1 MLQFVPEGEA
11 LAPPGRGPRPERA
24 EAEISQKHFIPQAAF
39 PGLRPEPNV
48 RRVNFE
54 PLTPESLTC
63 ASRQLPSPHILIQT
77 GLPAAPRRRVHCGCV
92 QEQICMSKKMLIDA
106 SHSEETRVAIVEGSR
121 VEEFDFESAAKK
133 PIRGNIYLAKVTR
146 VEPSLQAAFVEYG
159 GNRHGFLAF
168 NEIHPD
174 YYQIPHEDRLA
185 LQAEEK
191 KAVEAAMAEAEEVE
205 PAEGE
210 DGSDDDADSDSDS
223 DGDSDIEVEAVARKR
238 RNFFRKYKIQE
249 VIKRRQVLLVQV
261 AKEERGNKGA
271 ALTTYLSLAGRYCV
285 LMPNTPRGG
294 GISRKIANG
303 GDRKR
308 LKEIVS
314 ELDLPTGMGL
324 IVRTAGASRT
334 KVEIRRDHDYL
345 RRTWDDIR
353 SKTLESVAPDLVYEE
368 GDLVRRAIRD
378 MYDRDIEIVLVEGET
393 GYKDAKGFMKLLMPS
408 HASKVQQYKEPM
420 PLFVR
425 HHVEDQLESAYNAE
439 TQLKSGGYL
448 VIHQTE
454 ALVAIDVN
462 SGRSTR
468 EKNIEDTALKT
479 NLEAAD
485 EAARQMRLRDLA
497 GLVVIDFIDME
508 ENRNV
513 RAVEK
518 RMKDAMKK
526 DRARLQMG
534 RISQFGLMEISRQRR
549 RTSILEG
556 STITCPHCAGKGYQ
570 RTPSSSSLVAL
581 RALEEEGAR
590 KRAAKVRITLPTDV
604 ALYLLNEK
612 RDNVL
617 SLEARYD
624 FRVLVA
630 ADPTLIPPDC
640 QVEVLESREKSGD
653 VEDTDTPV
661 TQQASSPAMPENA
674 PAEDNSSEGSE
685 SSGRRR
691 NRRRRRR
698 KDEDAP
704 STSEEAVAVESD
716 ENSDDTE
723 SVTTS
728 PDTDEDGQP
737 RKRRRRGRRG
747 GRGRRRNRNPETAE
761 ETSET
766 TSEAGETPAGM
777 AVIDPSEE
785 AAPLVSDEAE
795 APKPKRR
802 TRRKKTDDVARDDSA
817 ESSEAAA
824 ESAEIASETIAETA
838 EPEAKPKR
846 TRKPRAA
853 AAKARKAK
861 DAPTQAVETSSAV
874 AAEDKPKPKRAP
886 RKKAADAAPA
896 EAEAPATEA
905 DEKPKTPRGRKSPA
919 KKEDGAK
926 PADDSVGAEATNSGE
941 PKKSGWWQRG
951 SKLFGG

>member
-1 MLQFVPEGEA
+1 
-11 LAPPGRGPRPERA
+11 
-24 EAEISQKHFIPQAAF
+24 
-39 PGLRPEPNV
+39 
-48 RRVNFE
+48 
-54 PLTPESLTC
+54 
-63 ASRQLPSPHILIQT
+63 
-77 GLPAAPRRRVHCGCV
+77 
-92 QEQICMSKKMLIDA
+92 MSKKMLIDA

-185 LQAEEK
+185 LQAEEE
-191 KAVEAAMAEAEEVE
+191 KAVEEAMAEADEADET
-205 PAEGE
+205 EGE
-210 DGSDDDADSDSDS
+210 DGAEDDADV
-223 DGDSDIEVEAVARKR
+223 EVEAVARKR

-303 GDRKR
+303 SDRKR
-308 LKEIVS
+308 LKEITN

-334 KVEIRRDHDYL
+334 KAEIRRDHDYL
-345 RRTWDDIR
+345 RRVWDDIR
-353 SKTLESVAPDLVYEE
+353 AKTLESVAPALVYEE

-378 MYDRDIEIVLVEGET
+378 MYDRDVEIVLVEGEE

-462 SGRSTR
+462 SGRSTKER
-468 EKNIEDTALKT
+468 NIEDTALKT

-508 ENRNV
+508 ENRNI

-556 STITCPHCAGKGYQ
+556 STKTCPHCGGKGYQ
-570 RTPSSSSLVAL
+570 RTPSSSALVAL

-612 RDNVL
+612 RDHVL
-617 SLEARYD
+617 ALEQRYD
-624 FRVLVA
+624 FRVLIG
-630 ADPTLIPPDC
+630 ADPDLIPPDC
-640 QVEVLESREKSGD
+640 NVEVIEARDRSDEPE
-653 VEDTDTPV
+653 VEAAPITQHTPVPVSEPEDTPV
-661 TQQASSPAMPENA
+661 
-674 PAEDNSSEGSE
+674 EDSGNEGD
-685 SSGRRR
+685 GRRR
-691 NRRRRRR
+691 RGRRRRRT
-698 KDEDAP
+698 EDDGAA
-704 STSEEAVAVESD
+704 STENQAAAEADGEDSDDDGEARPAARPELD
-716 ENSDDTE
+716 EN
-723 SVTTS
+723 
-728 PDTDEDGQP
+728 GQP

-747 GRGRRRNRNPETAE
+747 GRGRRRGRGNEQGDANTSQEGQPDSNEATDIAE
-761 ETSET
+761 
-766 TSEAGETPAGM
+766 APAGM
-777 AVIDPSEE
+777 AVIDP
-785 AAPLVSDEAE
+785 AAE
-795 APKPKRR
+795 AVALPTEPAETEKPKRR
-802 TRRKKTDDVARDDSA
+802 TRRKKTDAPADD
-817 ESSEAAA
+817 AAA
-824 ESAEIASETIAETA
+824 EA
-838 EPEAKPKR
+838 PEAEAHPKADARPKR
-846 TRKPRAA
+846 TRKPR
-853 AAKARKAK
+853 KK
-861 DAPTQAVETSSAV
+861 PVAV
-874 AAEDKPKPKRAP
+874 AEGIATATDSAADETPADAGDEKPKPKRAP
-886 RKKAADAAPA
+886 RKTAAAKAKAETPADESAPEDKPKPRRATKKPAAKAEPKAAAKADKTADSPAESAPA
-896 EAEAPATEA
+896 EKDAKDNAP
-905 DEKPKTPRGRKSPA
+905 KR
-919 KKEDGAK
+919 
-926 PADDSVGAEATNSGE
+926 
-941 PKKSGWWQRG
+941 SGWWQKG
-951 SKLFGG
+951 AKLFGG

>member
-1 MLQFVPEGEA
+1 MLQSVPEGEA
-11 LAPPGRGPRPERA
+11 LAPPGRGPGPERA
-24 EAEISQKHFIPQAAF
+24 EADISQKHFIPQAAYS
-39 PGLRPEPNV
+39 GLRPEPNV

-54 PLTPESLTC
+54 PFTPESLTC
-63 ASRQLPSPHILIQT
+63 ASRQLLSPNIQLQT
-77 GLPAAPRRRVHCGCV
+77 GLPAASRRRVQSGCA

-174 YYQIPHEDRLA
+174 YYQIPQEDRLA
-185 LQAEEK
+185 LQAEEE
-191 KAVEAAMAEAEEVE
+191 KAVEAAIAEAEETE
-205 PAEGE
+205 NSESD
-210 DGSDDDADSDSDS
+210 DGSDDDTDV
-223 DGDSDIEVEAVARKR
+223 EVEAVARKR

-556 STITCPHCAGKGYQ
+556 STVTCPHCAGKGYQ

-590 KRAAKVRITLPTDV
+590 MRASKVRITLPTDV

-617 SLEARYD
+617 SLEARYN
-624 FRVLVA
+624 FRVLIA
-630 ADPTLIPPDC
+630 ADPDLIPPDC
-640 QVEVLESREKSGD
+640 QVDVLESREKSGD
-653 VEDTDTPV
+653 AETIDAPV
-661 TQQASSPAMPENA
+661 TQQVSVPATPENTQND
-674 PAEDNSSEGSE
+674 DNSSENNEGN
-685 SSGRRR
+685 GRRR

-704 STSEEAVAVESD
+704 SNDEEVAAVDSD
-716 ENSDDTE
+716 ENADDE
-723 SVTTS
+723 ASTS
-728 PDTDEDGQP
+728 ATPDTDEDGQP

-747 GRGRRRNRNPETAE
+747 GRGRRRNRNPEGADA
-761 ETSET
+761 T
-766 TSEAGETPAGM
+766 TEASSVEGDAPAGM
-777 AVIDPSEE
+777 TVIDPADE
-785 AAPLVSDEAE
+785 AAPLVSDETE
-795 APKPKRR
+795 KPKPKRR
-802 TRRKKTDDVARDDSA
+802 TRRTQTDDTAIEPSA
-817 ESSEAAA
+817 DP
-824 ESAEIASETIAETA
+824 AETA
-838 EPEAKPKR
+838 EPSETAADSPETDAKPKR

-853 AAKARKAK
+853 TAKAKKADESPAATV
-861 DAPTQAVETSSAV
+861 DATAADV
-874 AAEDKPKPKRAP
+874 AEEKPKRKRAP
-886 RKKAADAAPA
+886 RKKAADTAPA
-896 EAEAPATEA
+896 MDKSAAAT
-905 DEKPKTPRGRKSPA
+905 DEKPKTPRSRKPSA
-919 KKEDGAK
+919 KKDDAAK
-926 PADDSVGAEATNSGE
+926 SADDSAKAETTKKDE

>member
-1 MLQFVPEGEA
+1 
-11 LAPPGRGPRPERA
+11 
-24 EAEISQKHFIPQAAF
+24 
-39 PGLRPEPNV
+39 
-48 RRVNFE
+48 
-54 PLTPESLTC
+54 
-63 ASRQLPSPHILIQT
+63 
-77 GLPAAPRRRVHCGCV
+77 
-92 QEQICMSKKMLIDA
+92 MSKKMLIDA

-185 LQAEEK
+185 LQAEEE
-191 KAVEAAMAEAEEVE
+191 KAVEAAMAEAEE
-205 PAEGE
+205 AESNE
-210 DGSDDDADSDSDS
+210 DDDGSDDDADTDV
-223 DGDSDIEVEAVARKR
+223 EVEAVARKR

-556 STITCPHCAGKGYQ
+556 STVTCPHCAGKGYQ

-617 SLEARYD
+617 SLESRYD
-624 FRVLVA
+624 FRVLIA
-630 ADPTLIPPDC
+630 ADPDLIPPDC
-640 QVEVLESREKSGD
+640 QVEVLEARERSGENSGEGETAD
-653 VEDTDTPV
+653 APV
-661 TQQASSPAMPENA
+661 TQQDSA
-674 PAEDNSSEGSE
+674 PAKPDVSAADDNASENNEGN
-685 SSGRRR
+685 GRRR

-704 STSEEAVAVESD
+704 STTEEAVAVEGD
-716 ENSDDTE
+716 EASEDGE
-723 SVTTS
+723 SATTT
-728 PDTDEDGQP
+728 PETDEDGQP

-747 GRGRRRNRNPETAE
+747 GRGRRRNRNPEATE
-761 ETSET
+761 ENSET
-766 TSEAGETPAGM
+766 ATDAGETPAGM
-777 AVIDPSEE
+777 AVIDPTEE

-802 TRRKKTDDVARDDSA
+802 TRRKKTDDVASDVSA
-817 ESSEAAA
+817 ESGEGP
-824 ESAEIASETIAETA
+824 SETIAETA
-838 EPEAKPKR
+838 EPDAKPKR

-853 AAKARKAK
+853 AAKAKK
-861 DAPTQAVETSSAV
+861 VEDAPSETAEAPSAETV
-874 AAEDKPKPKRAP
+874 EDKPKPKRAP
-886 RKKAADAAPA
+886 RKKAADAAA
-896 EAEAPATEA
+896 AA
-905 DEKPKTPRGRKSPA
+905 DKTPVKDADAKPKTPRGRKSAA
-919 KKEDGAK
+919 KKDDAVKSG
-926 PADDSVGAEATNSGE
+926 DDSTKAQTANKDE

>member
-1 MLQFVPEGEA
+1 
-11 LAPPGRGPRPERA
+11 
-24 EAEISQKHFIPQAAF
+24 
-39 PGLRPEPNV
+39 
-48 RRVNFE
+48 
-54 PLTPESLTC
+54 
-63 ASRQLPSPHILIQT
+63 
-77 GLPAAPRRRVHCGCV
+77 
-92 QEQICMSKKMLIDA
+92 MSKKMLIDA

-185 LQAEEK
+185 LQAEEE
-191 KAVEAAMAEAEEVE
+191 KAVAEAMAEAEEAESV
-205 PAEGE
+205 EGE
-210 DGSDDDADSDSDS
+210 DGSDDDADVDV
-223 DGDSDIEVEAVARKR
+223 EVEAVARKR

-249 VIKRRQVLLVQV
+249 VVKRRQVLLVQV

-294 GISRKIANG
+294 GISRKISNG

-308 LKEIVS
+308 LKEITND
-314 ELDLPTGMGL
+314 LDLPNGMGL

-334 KVEIRRDHDYL
+334 KAEIRRDHDYL
-345 RRTWDDIR
+345 RRVWDDIR
-353 SKTLESVAPDLVYEE
+353 AKTLDSVAPALVYEE

-378 MYDRDIEIVLVEGET
+378 MYDRDVEIVLVEGEE

-462 SGRSTR
+462 SGRSTKER
-468 EKNIEDTALKT
+468 NIEDTALKT

-508 ENRNV
+508 ENRNI
-513 RAVEK
+513 RNVEK

-556 STITCPHCAGKGYQ
+556 STKTCSHCGGKGYQ

-612 RDNVL
+612 RDHVL
-617 SLEARYD
+617 ALEQRYD
-624 FRVLVA
+624 FRVLIG
-630 ADPTLIPPDC
+630 ADPDLIPPDC
-640 QVEVLESREKSGD
+640 KVEVIEAREQSD
-653 VEDTDTPV
+653 QDEVEDVPITQHTPV
-661 TQQASSPAMPENA
+661 AEEK
-674 PAEDNSSEGSE
+674 PAEDTSSEGS
-685 SSGRRR
+685 GRRR
-691 NRRRRRR
+691 RGRRRRRN
-698 KDEDAP
+698 DEDSASPEQDATVTETVEEEETGDSEAKTAP
-704 STSEEAVAVESD
+704 QPEL
-716 ENSDDTE
+716 
-723 SVTTS
+723 
-728 PDTDEDGQP
+728 DEDGQP

-747 GRGRRRNRNPETAE
+747 GRGRRRGRSDEQTESGTNEDGSVEPTTAPDAPE
-761 ETSET
+761 
-766 TSEAGETPAGM
+766 GM
-777 AVIDPSEE
+777 AVIDP
-785 AAPLVSDEAE
+785 EAE
-795 APKPKRR
+795 ISALPTTEGETVKPKRR
-802 TRRKKTDDVARDDSA
+802 TRRRKADAPAATSD
-817 ESSEAAA
+817 EAAVEQVA
-824 ESAEIASETIAETA
+824 A
-838 EPEAKPKR
+838 EPETDAKPKR
-846 TRKPRAA
+846 ARKPRKKPDAA
-853 AAKARKAK
+853 VEESAVTEEAPAASAEEKPKRKRVPSKKAAVAAPSEAPAVEPVAEEKPKATRGRKKPAAKAEGKPETPDDSSKTGEAAK
-861 DAPTQAVETSSAV
+861 E
-874 AAEDKPKPKRAP
+874 EGPKR
-886 RKKAADAAPA
+886 
-896 EAEAPATEA
+896 T
-905 DEKPKTPRGRKSPA
+905 
-919 KKEDGAK
+919 
-926 PADDSVGAEATNSGE
+926 
-941 PKKSGWWQRG
+941 GWWQKG
-951 SKLFGG
+951 AKLFGG

>member
-1 MLQFVPEGEA
+1 
-11 LAPPGRGPRPERA
+11 
-24 EAEISQKHFIPQAAF
+24 
-39 PGLRPEPNV
+39 
-48 RRVNFE
+48 
-54 PLTPESLTC
+54 
-63 ASRQLPSPHILIQT
+63 
-77 GLPAAPRRRVHCGCV
+77 
-92 QEQICMSKKMLIDA
+92 MSKKMLIDA

-185 LQAEEK
+185 LQAEEE
-191 KAVEAAMAEAEEVE
+191 KAVAEAMAESEEVE
-205 PAEGE
+205 SVEGE
-210 DGSDDDADSDSDS
+210 DGADDDADV
-223 DGDSDIEVEAVARKR
+223 EVEAVARKR
-238 RNFFRKYKIQE
+238 RNFFRRYKIQE
-249 VIKRRQVLLVQV
+249 VVKRRQVLLVQV

-294 GISRKIANG
+294 GISRKISNG

-308 LKEIVS
+308 LKEITND
-314 ELDLPTGMGL
+314 LDLPTGMGL

-334 KVEIRRDHDYL
+334 KAEIRRDHDYL
-345 RRTWDDIR
+345 RRVWDDIR
-353 SKTLESVAPDLVYEE
+353 AKTLDSVAPALVYEE

-378 MYDRDIEIVLVEGET
+378 MYDRDVEIVLVEGDE

-462 SGRSTR
+462 SGRSTKER
-468 EKNIEDTALKT
+468 NIEDTALKT

-497 GLVVIDFIDME
+497 GLIVIDFIDME
-508 ENRNV
+508 ENRNI
-513 RAVEK
+513 RNVEK

-556 STITCPHCAGKGYQ
+556 STKTCTHCGGKGYQ
-570 RTPSSSSLVAL
+570 RTPSSSALVAL

-612 RDNVL
+612 RDHVL
-617 SLEARYD
+617 SLEQRYD
-624 FRVLVA
+624 FRVLIG
-630 ADPTLIPPDC
+630 ADPDLIPPDC
-640 QVEVLESREKSGD
+640 RVEVMEARERSEQD
-653 VEDTDTPV
+653 EVEDVPITQHTPV
-661 TQQASSPAMPENA
+661 VEER
-674 PAEDNSSEGSE
+674 PAEDTSTE
-685 SSGRRR
+685 STGRRR
-691 NRRRRRR
+691 RGRRRRR
-698 KDEDAP
+698 KDEDGTAP
-704 STSEEAVAVESD
+704 EQDAAVTEVVEDEDDSGEEKAAAQPEL
-716 ENSDDTE
+716 
-723 SVTTS
+723 
-728 PDTDEDGQP
+728 DEDGQP

-747 GRGRRRNRNPETAE
+747 GRGRRRGRGNEQTESGSAEDGSVETVTA
-761 ETSET
+761 TD
-766 TSEAGETPAGM
+766 APDGM
-777 AVIDPSEE
+777 AVIDP
-785 AAPLVSDEAE
+785 EAE
-795 APKPKRR
+795 AAALPAGDAETDKPKRR
-802 TRRKKTDDVARDDSA
+802 PRRKKTDAPVAADDTAVETAPA
-817 ESSEAAA
+817 EADTAPKRARKPRKKPDAADAPAAA
-824 ESAEIASETIAETA
+824 DETPATTDAE
-838 EPEAKPKR
+838 KPKR
-846 TRKPRAA
+846 
-853 AAKARKAK
+853 
-861 DAPTQAVETSSAV
+861 
-874 AAEDKPKPKRAP
+874 KRSP
-886 RKKAADAAPA
+886 RKKADAEAKTEVPA
-896 EAEAPATEA
+896 AESVAEEKPKATRGRKKPAGKAKEEAEAPATDA
-905 DEKPKTPRGRKSPA
+905 
-919 KKEDGAK
+919 GAK
-926 PADDSVGAEATNSGE
+926 DEG
-941 PKKSGWWQRG
+941 PKRTGWWQKG
-951 SKLFGG
+951 AKLFGG

>member
-1 MLQFVPEGEA
+1 
-11 LAPPGRGPRPERA
+11 
-24 EAEISQKHFIPQAAF
+24 
-39 PGLRPEPNV
+39 
-48 RRVNFE
+48 
-54 PLTPESLTC
+54 
-63 ASRQLPSPHILIQT
+63 
-77 GLPAAPRRRVHCGCV
+77 
-92 QEQICMSKKMLIDA
+92 MSKKMLIDA

-185 LQAEEK
+185 LQAEEE
-191 KAVEAAMAEAEEVE
+191 KAVEEAMAEADEADETE
-205 PAEGE
+205 
-210 DGSDDDADSDSDS
+210 SDDGADDDT
-223 DGDSDIEVEAVARKR
+223 DVEVEAVARKR

-271 ALTTYLSLAGRYCV
+271 ALTTYMSLAGRYCV

-294 GISRKIANG
+294 GISRKISNS

-308 LKEIVS
+308 LKEITN

-334 KVEIRRDHDYL
+334 KAEIRRDHDYL
-345 RRTWDDIR
+345 RRVWDDIR
-353 SKTLESVAPDLVYEE
+353 AKTLESVAPALVYEE

-378 MYDRDIEIVLVEGET
+378 MYDRDVEIVLVEGED

-462 SGRSTR
+462 SGRSTKER
-468 EKNIEDTALKT
+468 NIEDTALKT

-508 ENRNV
+508 ENRNI

-556 STITCPHCAGKGYQ
+556 STKTCPHCAGKGYQ
-570 RTPSSSSLVAL
+570 RTPSSSALVAL

-590 KRAAKVRITLPTDV
+590 RRAAKVRITLPTDV

-612 RDNVL
+612 RDHVL
-617 SLEARYD
+617 ALEQRYD
-624 FRVLVA
+624 FRVLIG
-630 ADPTLIPPDC
+630 ADPDLIPPDC
-640 QVEVLESREKSGD
+640 NVEVVEARDRSG
-653 VEDTDTPV
+653 EPEAEAAPITQHTP
-661 TQQASSPAMPENA
+661 A
-674 PAEDNSSEGSE
+674 PAPEPEEASAEDAGNE
-685 SSGRRR
+685 SDGRRR
-691 NRRRRRR
+691 RGRRRRR
-698 KDEDAP
+698 KDDDGTTSTQGQAAAEANLED
-704 STSEEAVAVESD
+704 SD
-716 ENSDDTE
+716 EDGE
-723 SVTTS
+723 TS
-728 PDTDEDGQP
+728 PAPRPELDEDGQP

-747 GRGRRRNRNPETAE
+747 GRGRRRGRGNEQG
-761 ETSET
+761 
-766 TSEAGETPAGM
+766 EASVVQEGQPDPGDASDADGTPAGM
-777 AVIDPSEE
+777 AVIDPS
-785 AAPLVSDEAE
+785 AE
-795 APKPKRR
+795 TADLPTESAGTEKPKRR
-802 TRRKKTDDVARDDSA
+802 TRRKKADAPTETVTDTPAA
-817 ESSEAAA
+817 E
-824 ESAEIASETIAETA
+824 ESAETQAD
-838 EPEAKPKR
+838 AKPKR
-846 TRKPRAA
+846 TRKPRKKPDAEAA
-853 AAKARKAK
+853 TDLPATDSAADETPTEAK
-861 DAPTQAVETSSAV
+861 DE
-874 AAEDKPKPKRAP
+874 KPKRKRAP
-886 RKKAADAAPA
+886 RKAATAKAKAETPADESTVEEKPKPRRAAKKPTAKAEPKAAA
-896 EAEAPATEA
+896 EAETKAEAPAENGEA
-905 DEKPKTPRGRKSPA
+905 DNAPKR
-919 KKEDGAK
+919 
-926 PADDSVGAEATNSGE
+926 
-941 PKKSGWWQRG
+941 SGWWQKG
-951 SKLFGG
+951 AKLFGG

>member
-1 MLQFVPEGEA
+1 
-11 LAPPGRGPRPERA
+11 
-24 EAEISQKHFIPQAAF
+24 
-39 PGLRPEPNV
+39 
-48 RRVNFE
+48 
-54 PLTPESLTC
+54 
-63 ASRQLPSPHILIQT
+63 
-77 GLPAAPRRRVHCGCV
+77 
-92 QEQICMSKKMLIDA
+92 MSKKMLIDA

-174 YYQIPHEDRLA
+174 YYQIPQEDRLA
-185 LQAEEK
+185 LQAEEE
-191 KAVEAAMAEAEEVE
+191 KAVEAAMAEAEE
-205 PAEGE
+205 AENSDSDE
-210 DGSDDDADSDSDS
+210 GSDDDTDV
-223 DGDSDIEVEAVARKR
+223 EVEAVARKR

-556 STITCPHCAGKGYQ
+556 STVTCPHCAGKGYQ

-590 KRAAKVRITLPTDV
+590 QRAAKVRITLPTDV

-612 RDNVL
+612 RENVL

-630 ADPTLIPPDC
+630 ADPDLIPPDC

-653 VEDTDTPV
+653 AEAVDAPV
-661 TQQASSPAMPENA
+661 TQQDSA
-674 PAEDNSSEGSE
+674 PASPDQSQTDDSASENTE
-685 SSGRRR
+685 ANGRRR
-691 NRRRRRR
+691 SRRRRRR
-698 KDEDAP
+698 KDEDGA
-704 STSEEAVAVESD
+704 SAGEEAVAVDSED
-716 ENSDDTE
+716 KSDDDG
-723 SVTTS
+723 STS
-728 PDTDEDGQP
+728 ETPDTDEEGQP

-747 GRGRRRNRNPETAE
+747 GRGRRRNRNPESTE
-761 ETSET
+761 DTTQTS
-766 TSEAGETPAGM
+766 SGETDAPAGM
-777 AVIDPSEE
+777 AVIDPAEE
-785 AAPLVSDEAE
+785 AAPLVTESAE

-802 TRRKKTDDVARDDSA
+802 TRRKKTDD
-817 ESSEAAA
+817 AA
-824 ESAEIASETIAETA
+824 IAETA
-838 EPEAKPKR
+838 ESAETTATPDSAADAAESPAKPRR

-853 AAKARKAK
+853 AAKAAKADEAPAEAVSTTK
-861 DAPTQAVETSSAV
+861 ADAV
-874 AAEDKPKPKRAP
+874 EDKPKRKRAP
-886 RKKAADAAPA
+886 RKKTADAAPA
-896 EAEAPATEA
+896 DDAPAAAAE
-905 DEKPKTPRGRKSPA
+905 EKPKTSRGRKSPA
-919 KKEDGAK
+919 KKAASAK
-926 PADDSVGAEATNSGE
+926 SADDSAEAETAKADG